1 MARYAPPAADYN
13 GTPYVPTVLVW
24 TTPFYFDGQTL
35 QHVTVDVRWATAEP
49 VAQRLAGTV
58 DNRDGYQTVE
68 AAQRVARTCAD
79 LLKAGVTTT
88 YDLASWSDRT
98 AGVTL
103 EWQQSSSRTHYCVA
117 PRVTA
122 SGDEN
127 VAAWEVRVGLV
138 RWLEKLA
145 GGRLDD
151 PRDLLLAL
159 KKRKGIALLS
169 WKARVAKYGESYG
182 GGGWVAAD
190 WDTVLAALP
199 VPARAVS
206 EAA

>member
-1 MARYAPPAADYN
+1 VARYTPPAADYN

-79 LLKAGVTTT
+79 LLRDGVTTT

-103 EWQQSSSRTHYCVA
+103 EWQQSSRRDHYCGD

-122 SGDEN
+122 SGDEGI
-127 VAAWEVRVGLV
+127 AAWATKVPLFVSVEDHNVLGGMGGAVAEV
-138 RWLEKLA
+138 LA
-145 GGRLDD
+145 SVPRSARLHRHGILDVFGESGEPEDLYRKFRLDG
-151 PRDLLLAL
+151 PGITAVVREAL
-159 KKRKGIALLS
+159 GR
-169 WKARVAKYGESYG
+169 
-182 GGGWVAAD
+182 
-190 WDTVLAALP
+190 
-199 VPARAVS
+199 
-206 EAA
+206 